1 MLIIKKNVNKIL
13 TIFLISHVVIW
24 TLVPSITN
32 HNLPLDTI
40 EALAWGSN
48 LDWGFNKHPPL
59 SAFFVEIV
67 YQIFGKQDWSYYLLS
82 QSFIAL
88 TFFVIFKFSN
98 IFFKNKVF
106 SLLSVLI
113 LESILFYNFT
123 TPEFNVNICQIPFW
137 ALSIL
142 YCWKGLSENKT
153 FDWLLFGFFLALGVL
168 SKYLFFYLIGSIG
181 IFFIYQ
187 IINKKFNYKCLIF
200 LIPFLL
206 MLTPH
211 LIWLINND
219 YITVTYGLH
228 RTGGGDQNILDHVTH
243 PMMFLIKQIGIL
255 IPFFLMILFL
265 VKKIKFNINY
275 KDKKLLFLLTISI
288 IPFILI
294 LVTSIL
300 MGVKIRTMWMSPFYL
315 FFGVLSIYI
324 FQNKINLKKLRGFIY
339 FFLFLFILAPV
350 TYSYISISEKNK
362 RTDYPGKK
370 ISKIVQKQWDEKFK
384 NKIVLVSGDEW
395 HAGNLSYHL
404 ETRPKWD
411 NILSNN
417 KNISSKSMKGGFILV
432 ANPDILNKICNGI
445 FFKIHTQGFCMVGIN
460 K

>member
-1 MLIIKKNVNKIL
+1 M
-13 TIFLISHVVIW
+13 
-24 TLVPSITN
+24 
-32 HNLPLDTI
+32 
-40 EALAWGSN
+40 
-48 LDWGFNKHPPL
+48 
-59 SAFFVEIV
+59 EIV
-67 YQIFGKQDWSYYLLS
+67 TKIAPIGLALIMRSLGMSLKIRDFLRVVKIPQD
-82 QSFIAL
+82 I
-88 TFFVIFKFSN
+88 
-98 IFFKNKVF
+98 
-106 SLLSVLI
+106 LI
-113 LESILFYNFT
+113 
-123 TPEFNVNICQIPFW
+123 
-137 ALSIL
+137 
-142 YCWKGLSENKT
+142 
-153 FDWLLFGFFLALGVL
+153 GFFCQVVL
-168 SKYLFFYLIGSIG
+168 L
-181 IFFIYQ
+181 
-187 IINKKFNYKCLIF
+187 
-200 LIPFLL
+200 P
-206 MLTPH
+206 
-211 LIWLINND
+211 
-219 YITVTYGLH
+219 
-228 RTGGGDQNILDHVTH
+228 
-243 PMMFLIKQIGIL
+243 
-255 IPFFLMILFL
+255 
-265 VKKIKFNINY
+265 
-275 KDKKLLFLLTISI
+275 I